1 MGYSVLHETSN
12 LCSGT
17 LGKGAR
23 GFGSRAAL
31 QRRLR
36 SAPMPDPSGELSW
49 ALSSEDSQEFG
60 MRLADGKERHPRLQR
75 AWARR
80 PNPRLLAPQAR
91 VRRFRPRE
99 RRSSQGDAPPPSER
113 VRVRE
118 QPVDARDGRTGRLRG
133 GTHPGARLGGDH
145 PGYFVASSGGEMDAS
160 PRRWITSPDPLYERK
175 KGGATG

>member
-91 VRRFRPRE
+91 VR
-99 RRSSQGDAPPPSER
+99 SE
-113 VRVRE
+113 E
-118 QPVDARDGRTGRLRG
+118 
-133 GTHPGARLGGDH
+133 H
-145 PGYFVASSGGEMDAS
+145 
-160 PRRWITSPDPLYERK
+160 TSELQSRQY
-175 KGGATG
+175 